1 MTGRQLRVVVFGL
14 LAAGGAAAC
23 RGGGDA
29 PVASL
34 LETRGRVERAEGEGW
49 RGAVVGDRFAIGGAV
64 RTGGEAGARLRL
76 EAGAIV
82 RMGENALL
90 RFQRGSLRGASAAE
104 VRVER
109 GAAEIEPGGGSEL
122 ALVTSAGRT
131 RIERGAHV
139 RVRAQE
145 DGVVL
150 EVLVGRAVLLKPD
163 GELAVEAGF
172 GVRLRIGGA
181 LIETI
186 DLKVGAAILEPLAP
200 EAAPPVAAAPGAAA
214 YAAGADPT
222 HARAQAASAASAA
235 AAAAASAAAAAHPTR
250 SAPDRADVTIGA
262 GESAVMHDAKS
273 SLWVRLR
280 FDHLCPGEGSVE
292 TGRPEHGGERLIGV
306 GAAVLRLRTGKEAYR
321 VRCAGDP
328 ASAKPRDSGVLSLV
342 RDSGEVP
349 LPARVGANVID
360 ADGRRYT
367 ILYQSRPPALT
378 LVWPAAPAGVKD
390 LELHVQSPSG
400 TRTLP
405 AKDARYRLASGSLAE
420 GIHTWWYATKDG
432 RESARTTIA
441 LRFDNTAPTAQF
453 FKAAPAAGGDGAGA
467 VAVDGVTV
475 PGATVSAA
483 GKPIDVDEHGR
494 FRAALAPLA
503 GDSAVA
509 VRLEPV
515 RGHVHYYIRRRPDER

>member
-1 MTGRQLRVVVFGL
+1 MTGRRLRLSVFGL
-14 LAAGGAAAC
+14 LAAASGAAAC
-23 RGGGDA
+23 RGGGGA

-34 LETRGRVERAEGEGW
+34 VETRGVVERADGDAW
-49 RGAVVGDRFAIGGAV
+49 RGATVGDGFAIGGAV
-64 RTGGEAGARLRL
+64 RTGAGAGARLRL
-76 EAGAIV
+76 EAGAVI

-90 RFQRGSLRGASAAE
+90 RFQRGNLPGASAAE
-104 VRVER
+104 IRVER
-109 GAAEIEPGGGSEL
+109 GAAEIEHTAGSEL
-122 ALVTSAGRT
+122 TLVTAAGRT
-131 RIERGAHV
+131 RLERGAHV
-139 RVRAQE
+139 RVRVQE

-172 GVRLRIGGA
+172 GARLRIGGA

-186 DLKVGAAILEPLAP
+186 DLKVGAAIIEPVAP
-200 EAAPPVAAAPGAAA
+200 KAEPAVAVAPAARADAAGLDPAPAPAPP
-214 YAAGADPT
+214 
-222 HARAQAASAASAA
+222 
-235 AAAAASAAAAAHPTR
+235 AASAAAAAHAAR
-250 SAPDRADVTIGA
+250 AAPDRVDVTIVA
-262 GESAVMHDAKS
+262 GESAVLHDGKS

-280 FDHLCPGEGSVE
+280 FDHLCPGQGTVESGPPGHTRESLTGAGS
-292 TGRPEHGGERLIGV
+292 
-306 GAAVLRLRTGKEAYR
+306 AVLRLRAGKEPYR

-328 ASAKPRDSGVLSLV
+328 ASGNPRDSGVLSLV

-349 LPARVGANVID
+349 LPARVGANVIE

-378 LVWPAAPAGVKD
+378 LVWPAAPAGVKG

-405 AKDARYRLASGSLAE
+405 AKDGRHRLASGALAE

-453 FKAAPAAGGDGAGA
+453 FKAVPAAADRAGA

-483 GKPIDVDEHGR
+483 GKSIDVDENGR
-494 FRAALAPLA
+494 FRAALAPLD

-515 RGHVHYYIRRRPDER
+515 RGGVHYYIRRRPEER

>member
-1 MTGRQLRVVVFGL
+1 MT
-14 LAAGGAAAC
+14 A
-23 RGGGDA
+23 
-29 PVASL
+29 
-34 LETRGRVERAEGEGW
+34 
-49 RGAVVGDRFAIGGAV
+49 
-64 RTGGEAGARLRL
+64 
-76 EAGAIV
+76 
-82 RMGENALL
+82 
-90 RFQRGSLRGASAAE
+90 
-104 VRVER
+104 
-109 GAAEIEPGGGSEL
+109 
-122 ALVTSAGRT
+122 AGRT
-131 RIERGAHV
+131 RVERGAHV

-163 GELAVEAGF
+163 GDLAVEAGF
-172 GVRLRIGGA
+172 GARLRIGGA
-181 LIETI
+181 LIEKI
-186 DLKVGAAILEPLAP
+186 DLKVGAAIIEPSHPRASRWWRWRPRTQPSPAP
-200 EAAPPVAAAPGAAA
+200 AAAA
-214 YAAGADPT
+214 
-222 HARAQAASAASAA
+222 AQAAAAASAG

-250 SAPDRADVTIGA
+250 SAPDRVDVTIAA
-262 GESAVMHDAKS
+262 GESAVLHDGKS

-280 FDHLCPGEGSVE
+280 FDHLCPGQGSVE
-292 TGRPEHGGERLIGV
+292 TGREGHAREPV
-306 GAAVLRLRTGKEAYR
+306 SGAGTAVLRLRTGKEPYR

-328 ASAKPRDSGVLSLV
+328 ASGTPRASGVLSLV

-349 LPARVGANVID
+349 LPARVGANVIE

-378 LVWPAAPAGVKD
+378 LVWPAAPAGVKG

-405 AKDARYRLASGSLAE
+405 AKDARHRLASGALAE
-420 GIHTWWYATKDG
+420 GIHTWWYATADG
-432 RESARTTIA
+432 RESAKTTIA

-453 FKAAPAAGGDGAGA
+453 FKAAPAADHAGA

-475 PGATVSAA
+475 PGAVVSAA

-494 FRAALAPLA
+494 FRAALAPLE

-515 RGHVHYYIRRRPDER
+515 RGRVHYYIRRRPE

>member
-1 MTGRQLRVVVFGL
+1 MIGWRVRLAVFGL
-14 LAAGGAAAC
+14 LAAASGAAAC

-29 PVASL
+29 TVASL
-34 LETRGRVERAEGEGW
+34 VEARGVVERADGQAW
-49 RGAVVGDRFAIGGAV
+49 QGATVGDRFAIGGAV
-64 RTGGEAGARLRL
+64 RTGGGAGARVRL
-76 EAGAIV
+76 EAGAVI

-90 RFQRGSLRGASAAE
+90 RFQRGNLPGASAPE
-104 VRVER
+104 IRVER
-109 GAAEIEPGGGSEL
+109 GAAEIEHTAGSEL
-122 ALVTSAGRT
+122 TVVTAAGRT
-131 RIERGAHV
+131 RVERGAHV

-163 GELAVEAGF
+163 GDLAVEAGF
-172 GVRLRIGGA
+172 GARFRIGGA
-181 LIETI
+181 LIEKI
-186 DLKVGAAILEPLAP
+186 DLKVGAAILEPQPVVAVAP
-200 EAAPPVAAAPGAAA
+200 ADAAAPAPAVAAAQAAA
-214 YAAGADPT
+214 
-222 HARAQAASAASAA
+222 AASAG

-250 SAPDRADVTIGA
+250 SAPDRVDVTIAA
-262 GESAVMHDAKS
+262 GESAVLHDGKS

-280 FDHLCPGEGSVE
+280 FDHLCPGQGSVE
-292 TGRPEHGGERLIGV
+292 TGREGHAREPV
-306 GAAVLRLRTGKEAYR
+306 SGAGTAVLRLRTGKEPYR

-328 ASAKPRDSGVLSLV
+328 ASGAPRASGVLSLV

-349 LPARVGANVID
+349 LPARVGANVIE

-378 LVWPAAPAGVKD
+378 LVWPAAPAAVKG

-405 AKDARYRLASGSLAE
+405 AKDARHRLASGALAE
-420 GIHTWWYATKDG
+420 GIHTWWYATADG
-432 RESARTTIA
+432 RESAKTTIA

-453 FKAAPAAGGDGAGA
+453 FKAAPAADRA
-467 VAVDGVTV
+467 VAVDGVTL
-475 PGATVSAA
+475 PGAVVSAA

-494 FRAALAPLA
+494 FRAALAPLE

-515 RGHVHYYIRRRPDER
+515 RGRVHYYIRRRSELR